1 MIAPIYK
8 KLAKEMEGKAVF
20 VKVDTNAMHE
30 LSSRYSVRSLPTFN
44 FFLGGKK
51 VYEFSGAGEGQLRQY
66 AQQIVQKS
74 EFENVA
80 LSKEALIAY
89 YSTQDASKT
98 IDDVTRVYD
107 KCVSQI
113 KDANN
118 PDKACVGGVAAN
130 LVRSLKKKYGH
141 VPETQKRFIPEESNA
156 EGGDTTTNTNTQQQ
170 KQRSTKSPNNNN
182 SNNGKLDQPNLHLAT
197 KEQLRAA
204 LDKILDA
211 EREAEE
217 EKEDDDDDD
226 DNAENAHSW
235 TPSRF
240 PERVTI
246 IGGGPAG
253 LSAAIYAARAGLRP
267 VVVAPPMGGQ
277 LQGKGVDVE
286 NYPGLFNV
294 TGPAVVSLM
303 RAQAIEFGTVF
314 EAETVIGIDVD
325 KRPFKVHTN
334 SSTIET
340 HAIIVAT
347 GAESNWLN
355 VPGEYELR
363 GGGVSS
369 CATCDGHMYRG
380 KRVLVVG
387 GGDTAMEDAL
397 VLARTSESVTLIHR
411 RDTFRA
417 SKILAQR
424 VMEHPSITVKWN
436 TVLTEILGKVSDAA
450 EAATNN
456 NDDGGDDDADVDLD
470 APVKKVVNG
479 AMLTDII
486 TNEVTRVDA
495 DAVFVAIGHTPSTSF
510 LEGLVEFNP
519 NHPGYV
525 LTRQSSTRT
534 SIPGIFACGDVSDS
548 IYRQA
553 ITSAGSGAAAALDAE
568 RWLSE
573 EGLGNEE
580 ADFEAELLAD
590 LMSDSSSGRGGLEY
604 NVYDDAGGRMTGMK
618 ESIAVEL

>member
-1 MIAPIYK
+1 
-8 KLAKEMEGKAVF
+8 
-20 VKVDTNAMHE
+20 
-30 LSSRYSVRSLPTFN
+30 
-44 FFLGGKK
+44 
-51 VYEFSGAGEGQLRQY
+51 
-66 AQQIVQKS
+66 
-74 EFENVA
+74 
-80 LSKEALIAY
+80 
-89 YSTQDASKT
+89 
-98 IDDVTRVYD
+98 
-107 KCVSQI
+107 
-113 KDANN
+113 
-118 PDKACVGGVAAN
+118 
-130 LVRSLKKKYGH
+130 
-141 VPETQKRFIPEESNA
+141 
-156 EGGDTTTNTNTQQQ
+156 
-170 KQRSTKSPNNNN
+170 
-182 SNNGKLDQPNLHLAT
+182 
-197 KEQLRAA
+197 
-204 LDKILDA
+204 
-211 EREAEE
+211 
-217 EKEDDDDDD
+217 
-226 DNAENAHSW
+226 
-235 TPSRF
+235 
-240 PERVTI
+240 
-246 IGGGPAG
+246 
-253 LSAAIYAARAGLRP
+253 
-267 VVVAPPMGGQ
+267 
-277 LQGKGVDVE
+277 
-286 NYPGLFNV
+286 
-294 TGPAVVSLM
+294 M

-314 EAETVIGIDVD
+314 EAETVIGIDVN
-325 KRPFKVHTN
+325 KRPFTVRTN

-424 VMEHPSITVKWN
+424 VMEHPAITVKWN
-436 TVLTEILGKVSDAA
+436 TVLTEVLGKVVSNAA
-450 EAATNN
+450 EAATTNN
-456 NDDGGDDDADVDLD
+456 NDGDDDDADIDLD
-470 APVKKVVNG
+470 APITKVVSG
-479 AMLTDII
+479 AMLTDVI

-525 LTRQSSTRT
+525 LTRQSSTWT

-590 LMSDSSSGRGGLEY
+590 LMSDSGSGRGGLEY